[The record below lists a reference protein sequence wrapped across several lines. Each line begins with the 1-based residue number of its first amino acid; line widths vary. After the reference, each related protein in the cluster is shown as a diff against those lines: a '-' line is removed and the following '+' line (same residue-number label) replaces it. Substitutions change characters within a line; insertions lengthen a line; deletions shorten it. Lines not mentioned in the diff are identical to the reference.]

1 MDIDPG
7 VFEKVNPECVKRNC
21 DISYSSSMDFSG
33 GVRYALCS
41 SPAGNEYIGG
51 VEAMDNKT
59 IYLPPRG
66 EVSQDVLMVR
76 KYMRLRD
83 CGILYESLY
92 PVSDKKHPD
101 IFYDEKDYLW
111 KGIIPSG
118 EQIYGDIR
126 SIAWHFVGK
135 DIKYRYMVDGQVKKA
150 RMFEKVVQEAVEI
163 PESFTLDGYE
173 DDYSKQEL
181 EYVQTLCRTL
191 LKLRKQ
197 EPCTA
202 STNSIPK
209 GQIM

>member
-1 MDIDPG
+1 MDIDQG
-7 VFEKVNPECVKRNC
+7 LFEKVNPECVKRNC
-21 DISYSSSMDFSG
+21 DISYSSSMDFSDE
-33 GVRYALCS
+33 VRYALSS

-51 VEAMDNKT
+51 VEAMGNKT

-101 IFYDEKDYLW
+101 VFYDEEDCLW

-118 EQIYGDIR
+118 ELIYGDIR

-163 PESFTLDGYE
+163 PESFTLDEYE

-181 EYVQTLCRTL
+181 EYVRTLCRTL

-197 EPCTA
+197 EPCTVPA
-202 STNSIPK
+202 DSTQK